1 MKTRATAYPVWNRF
15 HRSPDD
21 PSSLREQLVRFF
33 RKGVADGTLQ
43 GGIRLPASRVLA
55 QELGLSRITVS
66 SVYEQLVA
74 EGFLEARRGAG
85 TYVATRRGEPPPPS
99 TAAVG
104 QGRQH
109 SPVSQ
114 RARRLV
120 GVDSMS
126 MARAA
131 WPLTPGLPALDAFP
145 YALWGRLEGRFWR
158 RRPTPDLSYGDP
170 QGFLPLRE
178 ALAEY
183 LGAARGVVCH
193 ARQIV
198 IAPGAQAA
206 VSIATQALTDVGDR
220 VWVENP
226 GYDAAYRSLVLAG
239 VTPVGVAVDAE
250 GLDVDDGRKRAPD
263 ARLVTVSPSHQY
275 PLGVTMSLARR
286 LALLQWAN
294 AANAFIL
301 EDDYD
306 SEFRYECAPT
316 PALKALDGDNRRVI
330 YIGTLSKLLAPGL
343 RLGFLV
349 APDDLIDALCAV
361 RNGSDH
367 RVPMPLQATA
377 AEFIGNGYLG
387 AHIRRSRALYA
398 ERRAALLSALQA
410 EGGEWLSAP
419 TASSGLHLVAGLPEG
434 CSDQSIATA
443 ARAGQIGVMPLSG
456 YFVDA
461 SLPKRQG
468 LLMGFGNTRPELM
481 SETVRTLCRM
491 VEAGSPC

>member
-1 MKTRATAYPVWNRF
+1 MKTRATAYPIWNRF

-21 PSSLREQLVRFF
+21 PLSLREQLVRFF

-43 GGIRLPASRVLA
+43 QGIRLPASRVLA

-66 SVYEQLVA
+66 SAYEQLVA
-74 EGFLEARRGAG
+74 EGFLAARRGAG
-85 TYVATRRGEPPPPS
+85 TYVASRMGEQKQLA
-99 TAAVG
+99 TATV
-104 QGRQH
+104 QRERQQA
-109 SPVSQ
+109 SVSV
-114 RARRLV
+114 RARRLA

-206 VSIATQALTDVGDR
+206 ISIATLALTDIGDR

-239 VTPVGVAVDAE
+239 VDAIGVDVDAE
-250 GLDVDDGRKRAPD
+250 GLDVDDGRSRAPD
-263 ARLVTVSPSHQY
+263 ARLVMVSPSHQY

-361 RNGSDH
+361 RNGTDH

-377 AEFIGNGYLG
+377 ADFIGNGYLG
-387 AHIRRSRALYA
+387 AHIRRSRGLYT
-398 ERRAALLSALQA
+398 ERRAALLSAIHA
-410 EGGEWLSAP
+410 AGGGWLSAP
-419 TASSGLHLVAGLPEG
+419 TASTGLHLVSELPA
-434 CSDQSIATA
+434 CCNDQVLAAA
-443 ARAGQIGVMPLSG
+443 ARARQIGVMPLSG
-456 YFVDA
+456 YFVDSSMA
-461 SLPKRQG
+461 KRQG
-468 LLMGFGNTRPELM
+468 LLMGFGNTRPESM
-481 SETVRTLCRM
+481 AETIRTLCHM
-491 VEAGSPC
+491 IETGS